1 MDDILES
8 EEFKQLASELVN
20 SMAQSAIAYGDVDVE
35 GLTDEEAREKVI
47 SYLMSFKES
56 GEDLVMRIDHKDTL
70 LEEARN
76 FVASEKYELE
86 LVTYATWWEHWLN
99 GVLEVKLYKKDITDK
114 EFKQVITSLNNRAK
128 TTWFLKLIDLPE
140 MKNQHLGVMG
150 KLAEKRNSFVHYKYP
165 PSDNLDS
172 KESLREFFIEVEASL
187 VYFIE
192 YESINVY
199 QSKRS
204 LNL

>member
-20 SMAQSAIAYGDVDVE
+20 SMAQSAIAYGEVDVE

-76 FVASEKYELE
+76 FVASEKYELA

-187 VYFIE
+187 AYFIE